1 MIFKQLFT
9 IIIYLAMNEKQLA
22 AEYSI
27 NYIED
32 GMLVGLGSGSTVKLM
47 VVKLAE
53 RIKQGL
59 KITAVSTSSSTTEL
73 AKSLKIN
80 VIDFNS
86 VENVDITIDGA
97 DEVDSELNGI
107 KGGGGALLYE
117 KIVASK
123 SLKNIWIVDSG
134 KMVKKL
140 GKFPLPV
147 EVMPFGANQLIKKFK
162 NDEFS
167 PKFRENNGKRFVTDG
182 QHYIIDI
189 HVNEIENPYQ
199 LNTQL
204 HLIPGVVETG
214 LFLDLADVV
223 IIGKGNECEVLSR
236 QKKRSTNFTD

>member
-9 IIIYLAMNEKQLA
+9 IIIYLAMIEKQIA

-27 NYIED
+27 NYLED
-32 GMLVGLGSGSTVKLM
+32 GMLVGLGSGSTVKYM

-59 KITAVSTSSSTTEL
+59 KITAVSTSSVTTEL
-73 AKSLKIN
+73 ARSLKIN

-97 DEVDSELNGI
+97 DEIDPELNGI

-123 SLKNIWIVDSG
+123 SQKNIWIVDSG
-134 KMVKKL
+134 KIVNKL

-147 EVMPFGANQLIKKFK
+147 EVMPFGANQLIKKFEEEGL
-162 NDEFS
+162 N

-182 QHYIIDI
+182 HHYIIDLRL
-189 HVNEIENPYQ
+189 NEIENPFQ

-223 IIGKGNECEVLSR
+223 IIGKENECEVLSR
-236 QKKRSTNFTD
+236 QKKRSTNKLD